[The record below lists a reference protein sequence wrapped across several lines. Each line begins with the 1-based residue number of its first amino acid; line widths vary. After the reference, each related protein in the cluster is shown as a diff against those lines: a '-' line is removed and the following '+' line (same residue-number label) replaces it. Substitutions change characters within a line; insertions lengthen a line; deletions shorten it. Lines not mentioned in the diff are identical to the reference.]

1 MRPLRGLAGIWRGAS
16 FSLKFAAVILVAGAT
31 IAVVP
36 LLFALGSTRT
46 QAEASAAD
54 KVGIATNLI
63 AGQRESLDAFTAGV
77 ARQITAANDLSSPS
91 AALATLTEDA
101 QVIGTSD
108 VIGLVESDGSIVA
121 VQGSTS
127 LTGTD
132 PLVETLRAALSAGA
146 STAATSGEGAWLI
159 ATSRL
164 PVAGAIAFVARPMTT
179 TFVTAI
185 DHNIATTSDPVD
197 LLLVRA
203 DRRYALA
210 GTVGGHAVASGDV
223 SSATLTAAV
232 AARAPTILSLDGRQ
246 VAVAS
251 SGIGAG
257 LTLVVITPVTGAP
270 FTWPSVLLLL
280 AVILV
285 AMLFIVVV
293 VEFDLRR
300 PLRRLDSAV
309 AAVGTGDFDVPV
321 SVDSVDEVGRL
332 GASFEA
338 MRLQVRSTMRATAA
352 RATVATELSLA
363 QPLEAAL
370 SKVCDELRSSIGV
383 ETALILVNASD
394 MSDPFA
400 VAGEG
405 RQVAVDGFL
414 DGNGPLGEGY
424 RLSRAGA
431 VMLCATA
438 ASAEARLGVR
448 EFCVAPLRIGSHVHG
463 VLAVAGRDVMFSSG
477 DTDLVASTAEH
488 ISLALERYRFLAAVQ
503 RQASVDDLTG
513 LYNHRFLV
521 DSLGQQIALAER
533 LEASLAILMLDIDH
547 FKVLNDTHGHHAG
560 DLALTSFA
568 QTLLG
573 TVRRADLAARYGGE
587 EFVVVMPDTSA
598 SEAFIVAEKIRAAVA
613 ATDVLLRDQPPVR
626 MTVSI
631 GVAAY
636 PEDTTSAAELIS
648 LADQALYRAKRDGR
662 HRTCMASSMQGSLTG
677 HATTRMVQDA
687 QVPHSE
693 TNVGAGNSRPQE

>member
-1 MRPLRGLAGIWRGAS
+1 MRRISWLTSIWRGAS
-16 FSLKFAAVILVAGAT
+16 FSLKFAAVILIAGAI

-36 LLFALGSTRT
+36 LLFAEANTRS

-63 AGQRESLDAFTAGV
+63 DGQRESLDAFTAGV
-77 ARQITAANDLSSPS
+77 ARQITAANDLSSPA
-91 AALATLTEDA
+91 AALATLIEDG
-101 QVIGTSD
+101 QVIGTAD
-108 VIGLVESDGSIVA
+108 VLGLVESDGSVVA

-127 LTGTD
+127 LIGTD
-132 PLVETLRAALSAGA
+132 PLISTLRTALSAGA
-146 STAATSGEGAWLI
+146 STAATAGEGAWLI

-164 PVAGAIAFVARPMTT
+164 PDTGATAFVARPMTAS
-179 TFVTAI
+179 FVTAI
-185 DHNIATTSDPVD
+185 DHNIATAGGQVD
-197 LLLVRA
+197 VLLIRA

-210 GTVGGHAVASGDV
+210 GTVGGTAVAAGDAP
-223 SSATLTAAV
+223 SATLTAAV
-232 AARAPTILSLDGRQ
+232 ATNVPTILSLEGRQ

-251 SGIGAG
+251 APIGAG
-257 LTLVVITPVTGAP
+257 LRLIVITPVTGAP

-285 AMLFIVVV
+285 AMLCIVIVVQI
-293 VEFDLRR
+293 DLRR
-300 PLRRLDSAV
+300 PLRRLDRAV
-309 AAVGTGDFDVPV
+309 AAVGAGDFDVPV
-321 SVDSVDEVGRL
+321 SVDTVDEVGRL

-352 RATVATELSLA
+352 RAAMATELSLA
-363 QPLEAAL
+363 QPLETAL
-370 SKVCDELRSSIGV
+370 SKVCDELRASIGV
-383 ETALILVNASD
+383 ETAMILVNGSE

-405 RQVAVDGFL
+405 RHIAVDGL
-414 DGNGPLGEGY
+414 LEGNGPLGEGY
-424 RLSRAGA
+424 RIGRPGS
-431 VMLCATA
+431 VVLCATA

-448 EFCVAPLRIGSHVHG
+448 EFCVAPLRLGSHVHG
-463 VLAVAGRDVMFSSG
+463 VLAVAGWDVTFSSS
-477 DTDLVASTAEH
+477 DMDLIASTAEQ
-488 ISLALERYRFLAAVQ
+488 ISLALERYRFLAVVQ

-533 LEASLAILMLDIDH
+533 LEAPLAILMLDIDH

-560 DLALTSFA
+560 DVALTSFA

-613 ATDVLLRDQPPVR
+613 ATDVLPRDQPPVR

-648 LADQALYRAKRDGR
+648 LADQALYRAKRAGR
-662 HRTCMASSMQGSLTG
+662 HRTCMAGSMHGRLTG

-687 QVPHSE
+687 QVTQSE